1 MKLAEAL
8 NLRSTLIKE
17 IAELRKR
24 LVDCVSIQEDETPID
39 SAEELLKE
47 LEPLIAQLHK
57 LVYQIN
63 LTNLQIKENGKS
75 ITELL
80 AERDELGMHTSIL
93 NDALRR
99 LNDNKARYRSDDIR
113 YIRTVEPS
121 VLRDLLSKESAKL
134 RKINLKIQMLGWMHD
149 LIEQ

>member
-8 NLRSTLIKE
+8 NLRSTLVKE

-24 LVDCVSIQEDETPID
+24 LVDCVSIQDGETPID

-63 LTNLQIKENGKS
+63 FTNIKIKEDGKS

-80 AERDELGMHTSIL
+80 AEREELGMHISIL

-99 LNDNKARYRSDDIR
+99 LNDNKVRYHADDIR

-121 VLRDLLSKESAKL
+121 FLRDLISKESAKL
-134 RKINLKIQMLGWMHD
+134 RKVNLKIQMLGWMHD